1 MKWTFLGK
9 ATEEQMSLIPV
20 KNQSYIMELNKD
32 LIDRIP
38 YDPDREIP
46 LIQSLELVQLRGNL
60 ALYLKASE
68 YKDQIRAK
76 FSYGNMMYDFSVSD
90 IRECLMTRNVQ
101 DFTEIL
107 ESLSASQNRL
117 IKMAI
122 SISIS

>member
-1 MKWTFLGK
+1 
-9 ATEEQMSLIPV
+9 
-20 KNQSYIMELNKD
+20 MELNKD

-76 FSYGNMMYDFSVSD
+76 FSYGNMMYDFSATD
-90 IRECLMTRNVQ
+90 IRYPGMFNDQERTRFYRNPRVLVGLAEPFDQ
-101 DFTEIL
+101 NGHTYLYKLIL
-107 ESLSASQNRL
+107 TIL
-117 IKMAI
+117 
-122 SISIS
+122 